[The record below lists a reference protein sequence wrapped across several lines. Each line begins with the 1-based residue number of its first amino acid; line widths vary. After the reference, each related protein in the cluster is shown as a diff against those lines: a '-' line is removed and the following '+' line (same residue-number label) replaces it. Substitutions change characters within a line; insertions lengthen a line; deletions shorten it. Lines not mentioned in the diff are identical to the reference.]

1 MDEEITKGFN
11 YACME
16 DNKRIPAEYRA
27 LVNGLLLQV
36 YISCF
41 FAGTYKKTVPMMIDF
56 GIIGTNRI
64 RYA

>member
-36 YISCF
+36 CISCF
-41 FAGTYKKTVPMMIDF
+41 FAGTYKKL
-56 GIIGTNRI
+56 
-64 RYA
+64 YQ